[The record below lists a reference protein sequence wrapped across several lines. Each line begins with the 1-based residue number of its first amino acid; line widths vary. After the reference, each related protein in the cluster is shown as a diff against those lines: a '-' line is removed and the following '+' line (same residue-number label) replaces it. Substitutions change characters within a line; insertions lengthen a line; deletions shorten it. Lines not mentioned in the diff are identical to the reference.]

1 MYVARSRSTST
12 HSESFWAASRHPR
25 RFILAA
31 TRMLFRIFIRHSIR
45 NSTTPM
51 LLSALSSA
59 VSRIGVSPQASASNT
74 IKNVR
79 FASKNWRSAFRSS
92 FSTCSMFP
100 DAQMIISLKDSGSF
114 TEMGKF
120 HDTDMARS
128 LSKSRMRRPIAR
140 CAARRPDHRK

>member
-1 MYVARSRSTST
+1 MRQ
-12 HSESFWAASRHPR
+12 HPGSNNCVEG
-25 RFILAA
+25 
-31 TRMLFRIFIRHSIR
+31 FIRHSIR

-128 LSKSRMRRPIAR
+128 LSKSRMRRPIDAV
-140 CAARRPDHRK
+140 RRGGWTTANDKDGPP